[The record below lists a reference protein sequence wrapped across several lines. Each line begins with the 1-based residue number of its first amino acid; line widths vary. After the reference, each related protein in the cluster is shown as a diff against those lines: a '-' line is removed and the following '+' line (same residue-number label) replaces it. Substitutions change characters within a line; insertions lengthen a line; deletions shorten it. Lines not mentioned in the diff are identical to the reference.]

1 MTARQTKELWCSLVD
16 KKFQGEVEYYG
27 AIVDKLMRLKF
38 GNGQNNE
45 GFPGKI
51 HPKHS
56 KHRKCQVEDMSC
68 PLCYVRKHFGR
79 SLLRELAIKLQASQI
94 PGRVNRTRLEHHSPR
109 QDQLK
114 IEGGNQLDLYSL
126 KGGT

>member
-16 KKFQGEVEYYG
+16 EKFKGEHKYY
-27 AIVDKLMRLKF
+27 IVIIEKLKRLKF
-38 GNGQNNE
+38 GYGPELN

-51 HPKHS
+51 KPKHS

-79 SLLRELAIKLQASQI
+79 TLLREFAIKLQAEEI
-94 PGRVNRTRLEHHSPR
+94 PARAKRTRLEHHSPK
-109 QDQLK
+109 QDQLRLDR
-114 IEGGNQLDLYSL
+114 GNQLDLF
-126 KGGT
+126 

>member
-1 MTARQTKELWCSLVD
+1 MTARQTKELWCNLVD
-16 KKFQGEVEYYG
+16 DKFKGEAEYYG

-38 GNGQNNE
+38 GNGQNDEE
-45 GFPGKI
+45 GFPGNI

-79 SLLRELAIKLQASQI
+79 SLLREFAIRLQADI
-94 PGRVNRTRLEHHSPR
+94 PARSKRTRLEHHSPK
-109 QDQLK
+109 QDQLRLDR
-114 IEGGNQLDLYSL
+114 GNQLPLF
-126 KGGT
+126 